1 MKKTFI
7 KKRFLSLLLVIG
19 MMLPLL
25 SSVSLPVSAFR
36 TPIVVKINNGPA
48 INEFNLSEA
57 ITASGTALG
66 EIYSLEFTDGAI
78 LTEDWEYIKN
88 NRSSF
93 SALTDLSVTDAVYG
107 VENIPDFNETGFIF
121 PTSLETVDIA
131 NVNYIGTYAFRECT
145 NLTTAN
151 FPDTTDIGQRAF
163 WGCTE
168 LTNINIPNVTGIW
181 SAAFKEC
188 DNLTT
193 VSIPVAN
200 TIWDSAFD
208 YCSNLSTIKQSATPP
223 TCGQSPFLNCAATR
237 NLVIVDESGTELTG
251 AALIS
256 AQNAYKAVDD
266 GSTTDNFWYGWRIAP
281 PLSSISISGTAQAG
295 QTLTTTIAPNDATA
309 SYQWQADGVNIDGAT
324 GSTYTPTVSVLGKAI
339 TVTAT
344 GTGAFSGAVTSN
356 PTSTVVP
363 AAVSSIIIRTSPT
376 KVAYT
381 AGELLV
387 LTGLT
392 VTLTRADHTTQD
404 VALSDFE
411 ENGITTVKANGAIL
425 TVTDTEVSIS
435 VNGKT
440 FAQEITV
447 NGIEQAVPTGLA
459 GVTPTSALNDGKIT
473 GTTTAM
479 EYKLSTDS
487 VWMTVTGT
495 EITRLTAGTYEVR
508 YKAHGNYEASQSTTI
523 IVPAAVSSIIIR
535 TSPEKV
541 TYMAGELLNLTG
553 LTVTLTRA
561 DHTTQD
567 VALSDFEENG
577 ITTVKANGAILA
589 VTDTEVSISVNGKT
603 FAQEITVN
611 GIEQAAPTGLAGVT
625 PTSALNDGK
634 ITGTTTAMEYKL
646 SADSVWMTVTG
657 TEITRLT
664 AGTYEVRYKAH
675 GNYEASQSTT
685 IIVPVYTR
693 SSHSSRNNSSNK
705 SGNSDVDILVNGH
718 TVNAGTVTNS
728 TENNK
733 TVTTLLV
740 DQQKLKQKLVT
751 EGNNAVVTIPIKT
764 SSDIKKAL
772 LNGQMVKNM
781 ENEQA
786 NLEVKTETAAYTLP
800 AQQINIDAI
809 SKQLGTNVVLKDIK
823 VEIGIAERAQE
834 KIKLVKNLAV
844 KGNFT
849 IVTPPVE
856 FNIKCT
862 YGNKTFNV
870 SKFKAYVERTIA
882 IPDGVDPTKIT
893 TGIIVDPDGTV
904 RHVPTKIVVI
914 DGKYYAKIN
923 SLTNSTYSV
932 IWHPVEFA
940 DVADHWAKD
949 AINDMGARMVVN
961 SVDGNTYEPNRDI
974 TRAEFATAIIK
985 ALGLEPG
992 IGNNPFSDVPN
1003 DSWYITA
1010 IMTASEY
1017 NIINGYGNGLFGP
1030 MDKITHE
1037 QAMAMVAN
1045 AMKLTGLKADLNGTV
1060 EKLFTTCSNEKQTSK
1075 WAKESVDACV
1085 ATGVVLEKSNIILA
1099 PKDNITRAEVA
1110 VIIQQ
1115 LLQKSNLI

>member
-381 AGELLV
+381 AGELLD

-425 TVTDTEVSIS
+425 T
-435 VNGKT
+435 
-440 FAQEITV
+440 
-447 NGIEQAVPTGLA
+447 
-459 GVTPTSALNDGKIT
+459 
-473 GTTTAM
+473 
-479 EYKLSTDS
+479 
-487 VWMTVTGT
+487 
-495 EITRLTAGTYEVR
+495 
-508 YKAHGNYEASQSTTI
+508 
-523 IVPAAVSSIIIR
+523 
-535 TSPEKV
+535 
-541 TYMAGELLNLTG
+541 
-553 LTVTLTRA
+553 
-561 DHTTQD
+561 
-567 VALSDFEENG
+567 
-577 ITTVKANGAILA
+577 

-904 RHVPTKIVVI
+904 RHVPTEIVVI

-1075 WAKESVDACV
+1075 WAKESVAACV